1 VNDNMAA
8 EAVAGRYLVQ
18 AAKQARDKQ
27 LADIVESAGQRPQVA
42 SVLSTAMNGRT
53 MHCLRRLPRPVQL
66 WISGHGPRMS
76 FAPFTHSIS
85 LTLVQAGGGQMLR
98 IDLREAA
105 VVQNP
110 TSGGGLGD
118 VAEE

>member
-1 VNDNMAA
+1 MPSS
-8 EAVAGRYLVQ
+8 
-18 AAKQARDKQ
+18 
-27 LADIVESAGQRPQVA
+27 ADSQSLPD
-42 SVLSTAMNGRT
+42 TA
-53 MHCLRRLPRPVQL
+53 
-66 WISGHGPRMS
+66 
-76 FAPFTHSIS
+76 
-85 LTLVQAGGGQMLR
+85 QAGGGQMLR

>member
-1 VNDNMAA
+1 MAA
-8 EAVAGRYLVQ
+8 EAFARCCLAQ

-27 LADIVESAGQRPQVA
+27 LADIVESAGQRPQVGC
-42 SVLSTAMNGRT
+42 VLDLLHMCACYAVLVLHADAAPTCMCGPWPGALLTPSSPDSQS
-53 MHCLRRLPRPVQL
+53 LPG
-66 WISGHGPRMS
+66 I
-76 FAPFTHSIS
+76 
-85 LTLVQAGGGQMLR
+85 VQAGGGQMLR

>member
-1 VNDNMAA
+1 MTAA
-8 EAVAGRYLVQ
+8 ESLLWASAAQ

-27 LADIVESAGQRPQVA
+27 LADIVESAGQRPQVGC
-42 SVLSTAMNGRT
+42 VHVTAAHTSLLHIFGFAHWDWPPHAYAVM
-53 MHCLRRLPRPVQL
+53 
-66 WISGHGPRMS
+66 GPAV
-76 FAPFTHSIS
+76 FQACHYPSIS
-85 LTLVQAGGGQMLR
+85 DVSDVAQAGGGQMLR